1 MKTAI
6 ETQRSFVNSWECDEN
21 FHMNI
26 QFYWKRFGDA
36 AQIFFHLANAERQP
50 WIDRH
55 VRYHGELHMATNTV
69 VNSCGIANENQVAHE
84 LINSDSGK
92 LSATAID
99 LYADPIGGNG
109 PNIETADE
117 AALPRSLP
125 TEPLSIIDTD
135 QVISSGLGVISHRSV
150 ITPHECDQG
159 GNLLDQFYIARF
171 SDAASHL
178 WNHLG
183 VTRSWMHDHG
193 LGTVAVEMKATR
205 HAQVRVDTML
215 EAVTWLESISNKTF
229 SFRHQISDMA
239 SGEALYSGA
248 VTALLMDLK
257 ERRAV
262 ELPDMMREQFAQR
275 LA

>member
-1 MKTAI
+1 MNNAI

-26 QFYWKRFGDA
+26 QYYWKRFGDA
-36 AQIFFHLANAERQP
+36 AQIFFQLGKASRQD

-55 VRYHGELHMATNTV
+55 VRYHDELRMATNTV
-69 VNSCGIANENQVAHE
+69 VRSTGIAGENRVVHE
-84 LINSDSGK
+84 LINGDNGK
-92 LSATAID
+92 LSATAVD
-99 LYADPIGGNG
+99 LYADQIGGDAPSIAA
-109 PNIETADE
+109 PND

-125 TEPLSIIDTD
+125 TKLLTIIDTQ
-135 QVISSGLGVISHRSV
+135 QVIDEGLGVVSHRSV
-150 ITPHECDQG
+150 VTPQECDQKG
-159 GNLLDQFYIARF
+159 DLLDQFYIARF

-183 VTRSWMHDHG
+183 VTRIWMHDNG

-205 HAQVRVDTML
+205 HMHVRVGTML
-215 EAVTWLESISNKTF
+215 EAVTWLESLGNKTF

-262 ELPDMMREQFAQR
+262 VLPDGMRQQFAQR
-275 LA
+275 LS

>member
-1 MKTAI
+1 ML

-36 AQIFFHLANAERQP
+36 EQIFFHLSQNNSQR

-69 VNSCGIANENQVAHE
+69 VRSCQIASQHQVVHE
-84 LINSDSGK
+84 LINGDSGE

-99 LYADPIGGNG
+99 LYANPVGDNG
-109 PNIETADE
+109 PKIESADE

-125 TEPLSIIDTD
+125 IEPLTIIDTAP
-135 QVISSGLGVISHRSV
+135 VIASGLGVLSHRSV
-150 ITPHECDQG
+150 ITPLECDHH

-183 VTRSWMHDHG
+183 VTRGWMHDNN

-205 HAQVRVDTML
+205 HGHVRVGTML
-215 EAVTWLESISNKTF
+215 EAVTWLEALGNKTF

-248 VTALLMDLK
+248 VTALLMDLNA
-257 ERRAV
+257 RRAV
-262 ELPDMMREQFAQR
+262 TLPDMMREQFEQR
-275 LA
+275 LSQA

>member
-1 MKTAI
+1 MNNAI
-6 ETQRSFVNSWECDEN
+6 ETQLSFVNSWECDEN

-36 AQIFFHLANAERQP
+36 AQIFFHLAQAKRQH

-69 VNSCGIANENQVAHE
+69 VRSSSIKGENQIVHE
-84 LINSDSGK
+84 LINGDSGE
-92 LSATAID
+92 LSATAVELYTNQID
-99 LYADPIGGNG
+99 GDAPSV
-109 PNIETADE
+109 TAASQ

-125 TEPLSIIDTD
+125 AEPLSITDTQ
-135 QVISSGLGVISHRSV
+135 QVIAKGLGVISHRSV
-150 ITPHECDQG
+150 VTPQECDQVG
-159 GNLLDQFYIARF
+159 DLLDQFYIARF

-183 VTRSWMHDHG
+183 VTRGWMHDNG

-205 HAQVRVDTML
+205 HAHVRVGTML
-215 EAVTWLESISNKTF
+215 EAVTWLEALGNKTF

-262 ELPDMMREQFAQR
+262 VLPDMMREQFAQR
-275 LA
+275 LS